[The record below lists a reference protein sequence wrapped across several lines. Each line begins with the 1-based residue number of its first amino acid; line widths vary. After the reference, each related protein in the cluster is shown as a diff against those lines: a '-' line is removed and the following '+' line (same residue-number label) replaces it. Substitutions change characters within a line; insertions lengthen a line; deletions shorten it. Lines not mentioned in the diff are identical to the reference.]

1 MSSSIVAPTAPDGG
15 NGNTQGHCSRCHR
28 VWTLKTGQGICQ
40 WCLKPA
46 SCQSSTSKP
55 RHIKSRSYSSKRQAP
70 VHSNGYDQ
78 LQGEWLAYYNVASR
92 FTDRVKPQ
100 DKEDILHTIIA
111 NLADVERNNGHK
123 PFTEAVMYRIA
134 SRTVADY
141 WRTYYK
147 INNGLNCGS
156 CSKAQRR
163 KCKEDDLYSQCPKAI
178 RLESLDKPIIDSE
191 GHTTELGELIADD
204 KALDLE
210 AWVDARTFLLGFPQR
225 LLLIADKFNS
235 GQVLE
240 AKDRMYLS
248 RFRQRE
254 QKRLFQNVTF
264 QPQIPTYIV
273 EAPSR
278 LEYLS

>member
-1 MSSSIVAPTAPDGG
+1 MTMAIAAPDGD
-15 NGNTQGHCSRCHR
+15 NGNHQGHCSHCGK
-28 VWTLKTGQGICQ
+28 VWILKEKQGICQ

-46 SCQSSTSKP
+46 SCITATSKP
-55 RHIKSRSYSSKRQAP
+55 RQFKSSSRQSQRQAP

-92 FTDRVKPQ
+92 FTNKVKPQ

-111 NLADVERNNGHK
+111 TLADVERNNGHK

-134 SRTVADY
+134 SRTVTDY

-147 INNGLNCGS
+147 ASNGLDCGS

-163 KCKEDDLYSQCPKAI
+163 KCKEDYLYAECPKAI
-178 RLESLDKPIIDSE
+178 RLESLNQPIIDSE

-204 KALDLE
+204 KAIDIS
-210 AWVDARTFLLGFPQR
+210 AWIDARTFLLGFPQR
-225 LLLIADKFNS
+225 LLLIADKLNNS
-235 GQVLE
+235 E
-240 AKDRMYLS
+240 ALTNKEHQYLW

-254 QKRLFQNVTF
+254 QKRL
-264 QPQIPTYIV
+264 I
-273 EAPSR
+273 AA
-278 LEYLS
+278 